1 LGERILV
8 SGATVI
14 TVFDQNF
21 VSAMSGEEILHNNF
35 EILGILGARVAL

>member
-8 SGATVI
+8 YGATAI
-14 TVFDQNF
+14 TVFEQNF
-21 VSAMSGEEILHNNF
+21 VPAMSGEEIFHNNS